1 MNQSEEHSISIQ
13 EQKSKIRERY
23 RGVDPDTLE
32 RLMQVTEFRR
42 AYLEDGLAPEEFF
55 TFGVTQKTL
64 SQFVETGW
72 AMLEVYGSNKMS
84 TRWT

>member
-1 MNQSEEHSISIQ
+1 MRIRPRVERIEEP
-13 EQKSKIRERY
+13 
-23 RGVDPDTLE
+23 VDPDTLE

-72 AMLEVYGSNKMS
+72 PCLRCMEAIRCQRAGA
-84 TRWT
+84 